1 MITAEVEDR
10 IQANL
15 LRNRKERDFA
25 SYGGVMRLRIESVDG
40 ALVNDYRTC
49 DGAVQVKSLDP
60 SGRPVPGPL
69 GSWRVLE
76 TSHIALHHA
85 LETEFRAGLE
95 FDLGRPEWLSPRR
108 QIRCVGY
115 PIVGETRRPHRLSG
129 RTL

>member
-76 TSHIALHHA
+76 KSDIALHHA
-85 LETEFRAGLE
+85 LETAVSSWLRIRLGEDQNGCRQDVRS
-95 FDLGRPEWLSPRR
+95 DLLA
-108 QIRCVGY
+108 IR
-115 PIVGETRRPHRLSG
+115 
-129 RTL
+129 